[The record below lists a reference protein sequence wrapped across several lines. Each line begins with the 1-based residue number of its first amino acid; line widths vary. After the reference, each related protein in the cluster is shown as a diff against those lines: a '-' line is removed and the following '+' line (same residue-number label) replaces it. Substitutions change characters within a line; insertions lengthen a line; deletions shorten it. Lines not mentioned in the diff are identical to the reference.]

1 MKIIY
6 VGSQFS
12 DRAHYNEFGKE
23 MGPKVGL

>member
-6 VGSQFS
+6 VGSRFS

>member
-6 VGSQFS
+6 VGSRFS
-12 DRAHYNEFGKE
+12 DQAHYNEFGKE